1 MTEIKFEDAL
11 KRLEDIVGE
20 LERGDLSLDNSLA
33 KYEEGIKLSV
43 ICTRKLEA
51 AKKKI
56 ETLIKAGEGKFSL
69 TPFDESGL
77 EGVAIKKG
85 KTKRSKKSHEESLF

>member
-11 KRLEDIVGE
+11 KKLEDIVGD
-20 LERGDLSLDNSLA
+20 LERGDLSLDDSLA
-33 KYEEGIKLSV
+33 KYEEGIRLSV
-43 ICTRKLEA
+43 ICTKKLEA

-56 ETLIKAGEGKFSL
+56 EMLVKAGDGKFALKS
-69 TPFDESGL
+69 FDESGL

-85 KTKRSKKSHEESLF
+85 KTRRPKKAEDELF